1 MTTATEL
8 QDLLHNQIPLSAA
21 MGLTVR
27 ALNGRSLTLSAPL
40 AANHNHAGTMFAGS
54 QHALASLAGWGLLR
68 AWADNNHWSAEL
80 VLAHADIRYLRPAA
94 GDLEATASLDDE
106 QLARLRE
113 ARDDNGAVRLELR
126 IDLLVDGT
134 VCSRFTGLFA
144 ARGTASGD

>member
-1 MTTATEL
+1 MTTANEL
-8 QDLLHNQIPLSAA
+8 QALLHGQIPLSAA
-21 MGLTVR
+21 MNLSVR
-27 ALNGRSLTLSAPL
+27 HLDESSVTLRAPL

-68 AWADNNHWSAEL
+68 AWADSQDWSAEL

-94 GDLEATASLDDE
+94 GDLEAIASLSDD
-106 QLARLRE
+106 QLARLQE
-113 ARDDNGAVRLELR
+113 ARDGNGSARLELA
-126 IDLLVDGT
+126 IDLRVDGT